1 MTETIATRRCVEC
14 CKLSCFLSESEE
26 DIDAHVYSVCIH
38 CSASTWLVLEWVEMD
53 VEELG

>member
-14 CKLSCFLSESEE
+14 CKLSRFLTEGEE
-26 DIDAHVYSVCIH
+26 DIAAHVYSVCIH
-38 CSASTWLVLEWVEMD
+38 CSASTWLVLVEVEME

>member
-26 DIDAHVYSVCIH
+26 DIAAHVYSVCIH